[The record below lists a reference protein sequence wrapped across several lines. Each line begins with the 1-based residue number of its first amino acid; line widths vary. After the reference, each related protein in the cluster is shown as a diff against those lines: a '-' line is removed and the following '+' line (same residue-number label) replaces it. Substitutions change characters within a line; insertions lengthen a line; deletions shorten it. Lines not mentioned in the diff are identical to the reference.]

1 MAAYMLDLKQKNIKK
16 YKKTEKQYK
25 LD

>member
-1 MAAYMLDLKQKNIKK
+1 MLDLKQKNIKK
-16 YKKTEKQYK
+16 LKHIEKQYK